1 MSAAA
6 APAGV
11 AARVVRRA
19 ARCRFLLTFALAAA
33 PLLGVPAPAGAQGS
47 PGAETVPPD
56 VPGAPAAT
64 ASPEPQAI
72 PAPGEGAP
80 PPAAAPAATQDR
92 ITFNLPFPEE
102 QGGGEATGSA
112 AALDYQREDFATLSG
127 GVELKYQDVLLR
139 AAEVSIDL
147 ETKEVTAMGD
157 VIIDQGPTR
166 LTGSTATY
174 DLDTKTGVL
183 RNATGSAPDGIR
195 FSGEQVA
202 KVGEDV
208 YEIDKGVFTSCEG
221 PSPAWSFRIG
231 HGRIRLEDYARV
243 RNVSMRVKKAPV
255 FYLPYVV
262 WPTKT
267 DRTSGFL
274 VPKVG
279 NSNDR
284 GTYLGLAYYQVLGR
298 SWDTTLFADLYTKD
312 YLAAGQEVRYH
323 PTEGTQ
329 GRLRGWAIDDPLR
342 DDIRWK
348 VRWDHDTRDLPFG
361 MRGVA
366 ALEDYSD
373 PDFFRDFERGID
385 DKARSSVYSE
395 AYVSGNWG
403 SHSLN
408 VLLDRRQTFITG
420 EPEDQVIELQQLPEI
435 EYRLR
440 PTRVARLPLYV
451 SLETA
456 AHYLSMDRGPTLDS
470 QYGRFEMAPRVRI
483 PLSPAPWLSLSL
495 VAGER
500 FTWYGDTI
508 GIVDQQ
514 QAFLGESLTRA
525 IPNAGLEI
533 IGPSFSRIFGGNR
546 AAPAAAAA
554 PAAGAPAAATPPP
567 SGATESAATESAA
580 AEAVPPA
587 PWAADADDDAPPGA
601 RPRSGPGSDHE
612 AEDAAGFLR
621 YKHVVEPRL
630 EWSYSG
636 EFREQDNVPVF
647 DELDPVGALGRN
659 VGRAALINRLLAKP
673 AGAGAARE
681 IFSLEVRR
689 DYSFDDEAPLEGNL
703 LGDSSAAGP
712 LEAILRA
719 YPTRR
724 FGLRLD
730 ADYSMLFSQLTSLR
744 ASGNFSLGRQRLD
757 FTWTPRWQAASGE
770 VVNNQASLGAQ
781 ISPFPSGRLS
791 VATLINYDIEREEL
805 RDQRH
810 LLTWSGSCWAARLEL
825 HESNTV
831 LRRRRDYLFSIDLK
845 NVGTFLDLTGGET
858 TGGL

>member
-1 MSAAA
+1 MSADA

-11 AARVVRRA
+11 AARVGRRA
-19 ARCRFLLTFALAAA
+19 APCRFLLTLALAAA
-33 PLLGVPAPAGAQGS
+33 AMLGGVAAAVAQGS

-72 PAPGEGAP
+72 PGPGADAP
-80 PPAAAPAATQDR
+80 PPAATPAPATQDR

-112 AALDYQREDFATLSG
+112 ASLDYQREDFATLSG

-147 ETKEVTAMGD
+147 DTKEVTAMGD
-157 VIIDQGPTR
+157 VVIDQGPTR

-195 FSGEQVA
+195 FSGEQVS

-208 YEIDKGVFTSCEG
+208 YEIDEGVFTSCEG

-243 RNVSMRVKKAPV
+243 RNVSMRVKNAPV

-267 DRTSGFL
+267 ERASGFL

-373 PDFFRDFERGID
+373 PDFFRDFERGLD
-385 DKARSSVYSE
+385 DKARSSIYSE

-408 VLLDRRQTFITG
+408 VLADRRQTFI
-420 EPEDQVIELQQLPEI
+420 PDPVQDQVIELQQLPEI

-451 SLETA
+451 SLESA
-456 AHYLSMDRGPTLDS
+456 AHYLSMDRGPTLDA

-483 PLSPAPWLSLSL
+483 PLSPAPWLSMSL

-500 FTWYGDTI
+500 VTWYGDTI

-514 QAFLGESLTRA
+514 QAFLGESLTRT

-533 IGPSFSRIFGGNR
+533 IGPSFSRIFGGKR
-546 AAPAAAAA
+546 AAATAAAGAA
-554 PAAGAPAAATPPP
+554 APPPAAGAAAEGAAA
-567 SGATESAATESAA
+567 AD
-580 AEAVPPA
+580 VPPA
-587 PWAADADDDAPPGA
+587 PWAADADDDPLPGA
-601 RPRSGPGSDHE
+601 RAGSGPGSDHE
-612 AEDAAGFLR
+612 AEDEAGFLR

-630 EWSYSG
+630 EWTYSG
-636 EFREQDNVPVF
+636 EFEEQDNVPVF

-659 VGRAALINRLLAKP
+659 VGRFALINRLLAKP

-703 LGDSSAAGP
+703 LSENSAAGP
-712 LEAILRA
+712 VEAILRA

-781 ISPFPSGRLS
+781 LSPFPSGRLS

-810 LLTWSGSCWAARLEL
+810 LLTWAGSCWALRLEL

>member
-1 MSAAA
+1 MSAGA

-11 AARVVRRA
+11 AARVGRRA
-19 ARCRFLLTFALAAA
+19 ARRRFLVALVLAASPVLWA
-33 PLLGVPAPAGAQGS
+33 AQARAQGS

-64 ASPEPQAI
+64 ASPEPRAV
-72 PAPGEGAP
+72 PGPGEDALP
-80 PPAAAPAATQDR
+80 PAPAATPAAQDR
-92 ITFNLPFPEE
+92 ITFNLPFPED

-127 GVELKYQDVLLR
+127 GVELKYQDVVLR

-147 ETKEVTAMGD
+147 DTKEVSAMGD
-157 VIIDQGPTR
+157 VVIDQGPTR

-183 RNATGSAPDGIR
+183 RNATGSAPEGIR

-243 RNVSMRVKKAPV
+243 RNVSMRVKQAPV

-267 DRTSGFL
+267 ERASGFL

-312 YLAAGQEVRYH
+312 YLAAGQEIRYH

-420 EPEDQVIELQQLPEI
+420 VPEDQVIELQQLPEI

-451 SLETA
+451 SLESA
-456 AHYLSMDRGPTLDS
+456 AHYLSMDRGPTLDA
-470 QYGRFEMAPRVRI
+470 QYGRFEVAPRVRI
-483 PLSPAPWLSLSL
+483 PLSPAPWLSMSL

-508 GIVDQQ
+508 GIVDEQ
-514 QAFLGESLTRA
+514 QAFLGESLTRTL
-525 IPNAGLEI
+525 PTAGLEI
-533 IGPSFSRIFGGNR
+533 IGPSFSRIFGGRR
-546 AAPAAAAA
+546 AAPPAVPGAAITPVAA
-554 PAAGAPAAATPPP
+554 PAAGAPP
-567 SGATESAATESAA
+567 ESAAGQE
-580 AEAVPPA
+580 VPPA
-587 PWAADADDDAPPGA
+587 PWSPDADDDARPGL
-601 RPRSGPGSDHE
+601 RPGSGPGDAEDE
-612 AEDAAGFLR
+612 AEDEAGFLR

-630 EWSYSG
+630 EWRYSG
-636 EFREQDNVPVF
+636 EFEEQENVPVF
-647 DELDPVGALGRN
+647 DELDPVDRLGRN

-703 LGDSSAAGP
+703 LGESSAAGP
-712 LEAILRA
+712 VEAILRA

-781 ISPFPSGRLS
+781 LSPFPSGRLS

-810 LLTWSGSCWAARLEL
+810 LLTWAGSCWALRLEL

-831 LRRRRDYLFSIDLK
+831 LRRRRDYLFSVDLK